1 MSPAVAEGTVPAA
14 PACVAARLARATERL
29 ASSGIDTARLEAE
42 DLLAHALG
50 CERLDLYVNRGR
62 ELSSSESARYDG
74 LITRRATREPLQY
87 VRGHAHFYGRAFQAD
102 SRVLVPRLE
111 TEILVARALEI
122 LGSHAAPRALD
133 LGTGSGCIG
142 LSIAAELPDARVT
155 ATDSDAAALEVA
167 RANAGALGVSSRVD
181 FREGDL
187 FDALGG
193 DEAPFDLIA
202 MNPPYVTESER
213 ARIAPE
219 VREWEPA
226 RALYV
231 PDDEP
236 LLFYERLAA
245 RVRSF
250 LAPGGAVLVE
260 AGAGRAQG
268 VADLFSNAGL
278 TEIRTREDIRGI
290 ERVVEARRKSG

>member
-1 MSPAVAEGTVPAA
+1 
-14 PACVAARLARATERL
+14 
-29 ASSGIDTARLEAE
+29 
-42 DLLAHALG
+42 
-50 CERLDLYVNRGR
+50 
-62 ELSSSESARYDG
+62 
-74 LITRRATREPLQY
+74 
-87 VRGHAHFYGRAFQAD
+87 
-102 SRVLVPRLE
+102 
-111 TEILVARALEI
+111 
-122 LGSHAAPRALD
+122 
-133 LGTGSGCIG
+133 
-142 LSIAAELPDARVT
+142 
-155 ATDSDAAALEVA
+155 
-167 RANAGALGVSSRVD
+167 
-181 FREGDL
+181 
-187 FDALGG
+187 
-193 DEAPFDLIA
+193 